1 MSAEAPC
8 NSDPV
13 PLQMEQF
20 QVYEK
25 YCQNKPRSE
34 SLWRQCSDCPFF
46 QVCLLAPLSGD
57 VPLLLDSQ
65 TRESGSRLRQRF
77 WWLQEC
83 QKKLDHK
90 LSLDSY
96 LLKPVQRITK
106 YQLLLKVRGR
116 AATPGRAAPGAPSP
130 PAPPPS
136 RTPLSG
142 GRPDP
147 SLNPVVSAPSSHL
160 CEALA
165 LHTPLWR
172 ACCALPVVGRQ
183 EHRGRQAGRPCPT
196 GHMRGCLCPAVL
208 GAQQSRSPRPENGCE
223 EL

>member
-130 PAPPPS
+130 PAPPPE
-136 RTPLSG
+136 P
-142 GRPDP
+142 
-147 SLNPVVSAPSSHL
+147 
-160 CEALA
+160 
-165 LHTPLWR
+165 HT
-172 ACCALPVVGRQ
+172 
-183 EHRGRQAGRPCPT
+183 T
-196 GHMRGCLCPAVL
+196 
-208 GAQQSRSPRPENGCE
+208 
-223 EL
+223 